1 MWQSVDIWTFSIP
14 NFETSFMENEN
25 FFSKNWSTAF
35 QLKALTLKTRHFHTK
50 LPYQKNIITQIEWW
64 VQTGPITKNGV
75 LPVATLFLWKFC
87 FLLTTSYKELID
99 VLTNQMPIF
108 MLFVSDGVLLD
119 GAFSLWVSLSF
130 LNLQHLECT
139 EKNTVTNGKLVT
151 LYVRST
157 SHVNAVLTRNENI
170 VLIAEKVCLP
180 SFYPVDEKIN
190 KATFV

>member
-87 FLLTTSYKELID
+87 FLLTTSYKELIWCTNEPNAHIHTFCKRWSFAWRCFFP
-99 VLTNQMPIF
+99 VSILKFPQFTASRMYWEKYRYEWKTCNLICTQYLTRECS
-108 MLFVSDGVLLD
+108 SDEKREHR
-119 GAFSLWVSLSF
+119 SNSRKSLSSF
-130 LNLQHLECT
+130 
-139 EKNTVTNGKLVT
+139 
-151 LYVRST
+151 
-157 SHVNAVLTRNENI
+157 I
-170 VLIAEKVCLP
+170 LP
-180 SFYPVDEKIN
+180 SWWKN
-190 KATFV
+190 K